1 MRAATAC
8 QAQTRKMVQWEG
20 VVRHGVAQID
30 AGIGLFARTDP
41 LKDGACL
48 WRRLSLGGGGGRP
61 HVP

>member
-1 MRAATAC
+1 
-8 QAQTRKMVQWEG
+8 MVQWEG